1 MQQEGAP
8 RPLLQVFSD
17 KVNRA
22 SEVLLFLLMLL
33 MIGVTTAQVFFR
45 FFFEALTW
53 SEELSCFLLVLASL
67 LAAAVAFKR
76 GTHIAVT
83 FLTQKLP
90 GISGHGF
97 HIATLS
103 FGVQCIER
111 QTGFAG
117 ATGAAAD
124 RHLFAGQFDGDVLE
138 IVLLGAL
145 DAGHTFFDT
154 AAVYGLGRFPVTLYK
169 EQWGRLLDMADD
181 IRGFIKENEAT
192 LKRKEAP
199 AADAPREP

>member
-1 MQQEGAP
+1 MNAGMQQEGAP

-33 MIGVTTAQVFFR
+33 MIGVTTAQVLFR

-67 LAAAVAFKR
+67 LGAAVAFKR

-90 GISGHGF
+90 G
-97 HIATLS
+97 
-103 FGVQCIER
+103 
-111 QTGFAG
+111 G
-117 ATGAAAD
+117 ARKGAA
-124 RHLFAGQFDGDVLE
+124 VL
-138 IVLLGAL
+138 VNLLGIL
-145 DAGHTFFDT
+145 FFGIV
-154 AAVYGLGRFPVTLYK
+154 AVYGVVLMKTEAGQTTPAMMISMAWVYAIYPVLGAVIILHLAAGIGEILK
-169 EQWGRLLDMADD
+169 GGR
-181 IRGFIKENEAT
+181 
-192 LKRKEAP
+192 P
-199 AADAPREP
+199 

>member
-1 MQQEGAP
+1 MNAGIEPEGAS

-67 LAAAVAFKR
+67 LGAAVAFKR

-90 GISGHGF
+90 D
-97 HIATLS
+97 
-103 FGVQCIER
+103 
-111 QTGFAG
+111 G
-117 ATGAAAD
+117 ARKGAA
-124 RHLFAGQFDGDVLE
+124 VL
-138 IVLLGAL
+138 VNLLGIL
-145 DAGHTFFDT
+145 FFGIV
-154 AAVYGLGRFPVTLYK
+154 AVYGVVLMKTEAGQTTPAMMISMAWVYAMYPVLGAVVILHLAAGIG
-169 EQWGRLLDMADD
+169 E
-181 IRGFIKENEAT
+181 I
-192 LKRKEAP
+192 LKRG
-199 AADAPREP
+199 RS